1 MILTQGQQ
9 VAMKINHHQS
19 HQTDTV
25 SKPNTVVSPSS
36 QTDTEQ
42 SKPKH
47 SQAVV
52 MGFESILNDTFL
64 SMYVQLELAT
74 SFNAGYDAV
83 LKIGN
88 ARIYLLYD
96 KIGFFSDTEHVSKN
110 ALHQHSQASVNDLIK
125 RHLNIQQRLP
135 NQCPPNHK
143 DTQQSGQSP
152 KTFFVGLS
160 DLSVTF
166 NEQDYQINHQF
177 GSAYFQEQ
185 CVLDYDDAHRVLLVY
200 GLKSFVQIIQM
211 LNTPDDLVAFF
222 EYHRQALVNMTVY
235 PNETVLAQTFIYSP
249 EFYQRAWQVENE
261 LISIGMLDKHDT
273 RLVNAMQKGDEH
285 ITKQLIEKMMVCS
298 NIWVKLVRQLTQ
310 RLYENTM
317 TLDDK
322 AKQMLSLLVQ
332 ESLYT
337 RMKLMEDV
345 LDYANMPLEDRRQ
358 GYVLYQHSYS
368 EFGRPY
374 MLIVYAKD
382 ANSLLTRQRINQDNM
397 DLLIDLNSELQDP
410 VMNDLFLLGFDMSQ
424 ANEEGQV
431 NVTMDVY
438 HQPASKMS
446 ELERYLHRQLT
457 ELKQAQR

>member
-19 HQTDTV
+19 HQTATV

-135 NQCPPNHK
+135 NQRPPNHK

-185 CVLDYDDAHRVLLVY
+185 CVLDYDDAHRVLL
-200 GLKSFVQIIQM
+200 I
-211 LNTPDDLVAFF
+211 
-222 EYHRQALVNMTVY
+222 
-235 PNETVLAQTFIYSP
+235 
-249 EFYQRAWQVENE
+249 
-261 LISIGMLDKHDT
+261 
-273 RLVNAMQKGDEH
+273 
-285 ITKQLIEKMMVCS
+285 
-298 NIWVKLVRQLTQ
+298 
-310 RLYENTM
+310 
-317 TLDDK
+317 
-322 AKQMLSLLVQ
+322 
-332 ESLYT
+332 
-337 RMKLMEDV
+337 
-345 LDYANMPLEDRRQ
+345 
-358 GYVLYQHSYS
+358 
-368 EFGRPY
+368 
-374 MLIVYAKD
+374 
-382 ANSLLTRQRINQDNM
+382 
-397 DLLIDLNSELQDP
+397 
-410 VMNDLFLLGFDMSQ
+410 
-424 ANEEGQV
+424 
-431 NVTMDVY
+431 
-438 HQPASKMS
+438 
-446 ELERYLHRQLT
+446 
-457 ELKQAQR
+457 